1 MKANIGKWD
10 RVIRVLLAI
19 TFATLF
25 FKETVTGTLGIV
37 LMTLAVVLVLTSTV
51 SFCPIYAPF
60 GFSTRSTK
68 K

>member
-25 FKETVTGTLGIV
+25 FTETVTGTLGIV
-37 LMTLAVVLVLTSTV
+37 LLTLAVVLVLTSTV
-51 SFCPIYAPF
+51 SFCPLYAPF